1 MSSEQYSPLDTTLP
15 FFSNQISQKV
25 FTSSLSGVQ
34 DLIIPFLLKFKG
46 IARRIR
52 VSVPVLQ
59 GSVRVYFDG
68 DRNNPYIMSTSQTQ
82 TFTRWTKSVRVNYT
96 GNPSVSVL
104 VEYDVVPVQ
113 YLPPKT
119 RVG

>member
-1 MSSEQYSPLDTTLP
+1 MTLVFSSKLQIEQK
-15 FFSNQISQKV
+15 I
-25 FTSSLSGVQ
+25 FTSPSAGIQ

-52 VSVPVLQ
+52 VSTPTLQ
-59 GSVRVYFDG
+59 GIVRVYFDG
-68 DRNNPYIMSTSQTQ
+68 DLDNPYIMGTKETQ

-96 GNPSVSVL
+96 STPSIAVL
-104 VEYDVVPVQ
+104 VEYDIVPVQ
-113 YLPPKT
+113 YLPPRT

>member
-15 FFSNQISQKV
+15 FFSNQVSGIV
-25 FTSSLSGVQ
+25 FTSEFSGIQ

-52 VSVPVLQ
+52 VSTPTLQ
-59 GSVRVYFDG
+59 GAVRVYFDG
-68 DRNNPYIMSTSQTQ
+68 DLDNPYIMGTKETQ
-82 TFTRWTKSVRVNYT
+82 TFTRWTKSVRINYT
-96 GNPSVSVL
+96 ATPQVSVL

-113 YLPPKT
+113 YLPPRT